1 MSIACALTVDMSFH
15 INMLN
20 PNMMDQIINE
30 KISYAHRMP
39 GHSVIYYSFTF
50 GQKSPTYMPIWFVGE
65 SISIANVRKFVQ
77 NAMMCGNLGKS
88 NPKKCNN
95 YSGCVKKTV
104 ALPSLSIHRRGDALR
119 DVCGLMDR
127 DYVCKNTWLDICRVV
142 P

>member
-88 NPKKCNN
+88 KKLWFEKH
-95 YSGCVKKTV
+95 SKFVLITTV
-104 ALPSLSIHRRGDALR
+104 TFEYIFFCLF
-119 DVCGLMDR
+119 V
-127 DYVCKNTWLDICRVV
+127 
-142 P
+142 